1 MTMPEGI
8 HPSALVDPRA
18 VLGRD
23 VRIGAFSI
31 IGPEVSLA
39 DGVEIGHHAI
49 LEGRIE
55 VGPRAKIGHGSALG
69 GEPQDLKFKKGTP
82 SGIRIGAD
90 TVIREYVT
98 IHRSTQHATVT
109 EIGPMCLIM
118 SMSHVAHD
126 CRIGQGVII
135 INYAGITG
143 HCQIGDY
150 ATIGGLTGMG
160 PFVRV
165 GAYAYLGGCS
175 RITTDLPPYMLA
187 AGDPAEVR
195 SVNIIGL
202 RRAGIPPAD
211 RRAVQEAHRML
222 YRSSLTP
229 QRALEQMR
237 RELPRHPMVDTLV
250 EFVASARR
258 GICAPTGG
266 WGSKPG
272 AEGEGELE
280 ADAESGRVL

>member
-23 VRIGAFSI
+23 VCIGAFSI

-55 VGPRAKIGHGSALG
+55 IGPRAKIGHGSALG
-69 GEPQDLKFKKGTP
+69 GEPQDLNFKKGRP
-82 SGIRIGAD
+82 SGIRIGAE

-98 IHRSTQHATVT
+98 IHRSTQPETVT
-109 EIGPMCLIM
+109 EIGPKCLIM
-118 SMSHVAHD
+118 SMSHIAHD
-126 CRIGQGVII
+126 CLIGQGVII
-135 INYAGITG
+135 ISYAGITG

-150 ATIGGLTGMG
+150 ATIGGLTWIA
-160 PFVRV
+160 PFIRV
-165 GAYAYLGGCS
+165 GAYAYLGGSS
-175 RITTDLPPYMLA
+175 RLTVDLPPYMLA
-187 AGDPAEVR
+187 FGNPAEVR
-195 SVNIIGL
+195 SVNVVGL
-202 RRAGIPPAD
+202 RRAGIAPAD

-250 EFVASARR
+250 AFVATARR
-258 GICAPTGG
+258 GICGPAGG

-272 AEGEGELE
+272 AEGELE